1 MDDTPSPNPPEAEE
15 PSLLAPV
22 PIERIRHNSWTER
35 RQRDFI
41 TALEEMGS
49 VRHACRAVGK
59 TRQSAYKLRE
69 RPGAESF
76 SVAWDLALST
86 GYCKAFDRALERA
99 QLGIVTPRFYKGK
112 QIGTRHRLDFRLA
125 LTVLR
130 RHPDNCARKLRDE
143 ARSRESCP
151 PKPPARPRSG
161 SASRPGTSPAPDRT
175 ARSA

>member
-1 MDDTPSPNPPEAEE
+1 MDDTPSPNPPEDER
-15 PSLLAPV
+15 SLLDFTPV
-22 PIERIRHNSWTER
+22 PIERIHHNSWTER

-76 SVAWDLALST
+76 SVAWDVALET

-99 QLGIVTPRFYKGK
+99 KVGIVTPRFYKGK
-112 QIGTRHRLDFRLA
+112 QVGTRHRLDFRLA
-125 LTVLR
+125 LAALNGAPPTPPQLR
-130 RHPDNCARKLRDE
+130 KKVAR
-143 ARSRESCP
+143 
-151 PKPPARPRSG
+151 
-161 SASRPGTSPAPDRT
+161 
-175 ARSA
+175 